1 MLKRTM
7 KYLKPEALYFII
19 SLVLIALN
27 VALDVVL
34 PLFISQITD
43 VLQNLDKSFSY
54 ILWLVIAYLGISIIN
69 QVFLYFESMLL
80 QHSGQ
85 RIIYRM
91 RMEVFTHIEN
101 MSQNQFDEMPVGSL
115 VTRVASYT
123 ASMSDLF
130 TNVLVNL
137 LRNFLTVVSV
147 YGIML
152 YISWK
157 LFILCYPAIGQHGF
171 SILSGKGSGK
181 VLSSV
186 LW

>member
-1 MLKRTM
+1 
-7 KYLKPEALYFII
+7 
-19 SLVLIALN
+19 
-27 VALDVVL
+27 
-34 PLFISQITD
+34 
-43 VLQNLDKSFSY
+43 
-54 ILWLVIAYLGISIIN
+54 
-69 QVFLYFESMLL
+69 MLL

-157 LFILCYPAIGQHGF
+157 LSLILLAFVVI
-171 SILSGKGSGK
+171 ILLHHIFWTCS
-181 VLSSV
+181 
-186 LW
+186 W